1 MDLSICISFLN
12 SRGFAHARGFN
23 YLMMSK
29 IISSLRDAILH
40 QNIHDC
46 FEIPQDP
53 KLELKSLL
61 HPNHKEWYFVVLEN
75 ALPKITLRLDFNSD
89 NADTVLAQTLEVSV
103 KLANTYA
110 RRELLLDYSIEKINS
125 AIQKDDAKISISVLL
140 QQNENLGGIFEK
152 LLGSV
157 SADDCDKS
165 TKWQLRTQFIHD
177 ELKCAVTK
185 KDEALNY
192 EEILTVLQELHRVIV
207 LDEAVINRNER
218 KVMQILSSK
227 DSLWENVSHSLVK
240 SGATYLCELANAKAA
255 KKNET
260 GGS

>member
-1 MDLSICISFLN
+1 
-12 SRGFAHARGFN
+12 
-23 YLMMSK
+23 MMSK
-29 IISSLRDAILH
+29 IFSSLRDAILH

-46 FEIPQDP
+46 FGILQDP
-53 KLELKSLL
+53 KLKLEGLL

-75 ALPKITLRLDFNSD
+75 ALPKITRRLDFNSD
-89 NADTVLAQTLEVSV
+89 NADAVLAQTLEVSV

-110 RRELLLDYSIEKINS
+110 RRELLLDCSIEKINS
-125 AIQKDDAKISISVLL
+125 AIQKDDAKITISVLL
-140 QQNENLGGIFEK
+140 QQNENLGGIVEE

-157 SADDCDKS
+157 SADDFDKS
-165 TKWQLRTQFIHD
+165 TKLQLRARFIHD
-177 ELKCAVTK
+177 ELKCAVTRK
-185 KDEALNY
+185 GEALNY
-192 EEILTVLQELHRVIV
+192 EEILTVLQELHRVIG

-227 DSLWENVSHSLVK
+227 DSLWENVSHSLAN